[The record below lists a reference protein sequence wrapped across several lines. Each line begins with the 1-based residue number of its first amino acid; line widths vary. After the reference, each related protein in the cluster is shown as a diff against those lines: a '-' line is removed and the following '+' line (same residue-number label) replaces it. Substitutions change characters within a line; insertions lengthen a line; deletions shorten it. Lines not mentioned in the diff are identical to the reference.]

1 MTKAVTQLPLAIG
14 LRDDATFENFY
25 PGENEQVISL
35 LQAQLT
41 DVGEQAILLWGS
53 EGVGTTHLLQAVYH
67 DAETRGLG
75 AIYLPMEDL
84 VAYETDILD
93 GLEQMQ
99 LVCIDHIQAIAGN
112 KAWEEALFHL
122 YNRLRNMGVPLLLA
136 ADAAPSHLSI
146 VLPDLASRLSWGMVL
161 QVKSLADEDKSQA
174 LQMRA
179 KQRGIDL
186 GEELAH
192 YILQRAGRSTGEL
205 FKLLDELDQASLS
218 AQRKLTKPFVK
229 EVLGW

>member
-1 MTKAVTQLPLAIG
+1 MTKPVTQLPLAIG

-25 PGENEQVISL
+25 PGDNGQVIGL

-41 DVGEQAILLWGS
+41 DVGEQAILLWGGD
-53 EGVGTTHLLQAVYH
+53 GVGCTHLLQAAYH

-84 VAYETDILD
+84 VAYDTDILD

-99 LVCIDHIQAIAGN
+99 LVCIDHVQTIAGN
-112 KAWEEALFHL
+112 QAWEEALFHL
-122 YNRLRNMGVPLLLA
+122 YNRLRNMNVPLLLA
-136 ADAAPSHLSI
+136 ADTAPSHSSL
-146 VLPDLASRLSWGMVL
+146 VLPDLVSRLSWGMVL
-161 QVKSLADEDKSQA
+161 QVKPLGDEDKSLA

-179 KQRGIDL
+179 KKRGFEL
-186 GEELAH
+186 GGELAH

-205 FKLLDELDQASLS
+205 FELLDKLDQASLS